1 MVKDM
6 ISAIRSR
13 PARLI
18 PGLALASIAIPF
30 VTSMARADEL
40 PTRKPGLW
48 EIRLVDAASKAA
60 GMTMQQ
66 CTDAATDKDLTSN
79 LSPMAKQ
86 TCSKNDVRKTA
97 AGYMADAVCTVNGM
111 SMTSHSDVTG
121 DFNSAYTVQV
131 TSKTGD
137 APSGAP
143 RETTM
148 TVEAKWL
155 GPCKPG
161 QKPGDIVMPGGFKM
175 NVKDIGKLKALLPK

>member
-1 MVKDM
+1 MNNGVPSM
-6 ISAIRSR
+6 IRSR
-13 PARLI
+13 AAWLI
-18 PGLALASIAIPF
+18 AGGVVAVVAGTT
-30 VTSMARADEL
+30 VARADEM

-48 EIRLVDAASKAA
+48 EIRMLDAATKAA

-86 TCSKNDVRKTA
+86 TCSRNDVRKTA

-131 TSKTGD
+131 TSKV
-137 APSGAP
+137 SGAPGGVP
-143 RETTM
+143 RETTI
-148 TVEAKWL
+148 TIEAKWL
-155 GPCKPG
+155 GPCKPD
-161 QKPGDIVMPGGFKM
+161 QKPGDIVMPGGFKINITDM
-175 NVKDIGKLKALLPK
+175 QKLKGLLPK

>member
-1 MVKDM
+1 MSKRVLP
-6 ISAIRSR
+6 AIRSR
-13 PARLI
+13 AVWLI
-18 PGLALASIAIPF
+18 AGITVACVAAPLAAS
-30 VTSMARADEL
+30 ADEL

-48 EIRLVDAASKAA
+48 EIRMLDSATKAA

-66 CTDAATDKDLTSN
+66 CTDAATDKDMTSN

-86 TCSKNDVRKTA
+86 SCSRHEVRKTA
-97 AGYMADAVCTVNGM
+97 AGYMTDAVCTVNGM

-131 TSKTGD
+131 TSKTSGT
-137 APSGAP
+137 PSGVP

-155 GPCKPG
+155 GPCKPD
-161 QKPGDIVMPGGFKM
+161 QKPGDIVMPGGFKINITDM
-175 NVKDIGKLKALLPK
+175 QKLKGLLPK

>member
-1 MVKDM
+1 MDQGM
-6 ISAIRSR
+6 PRMIRSHT
-13 PARLI
+13 AWLVA
-18 PGLALASIAIPF
+18 GVMVAA
-30 VTSMARADEL
+30 VTGTTVARADEM

-48 EIRLVDAASKAA
+48 EIRMLDTATKAA

-97 AGYMADAVCTVNGM
+97 AGYMTDAVCTVNGM

-121 DFNSAYTVQV
+121 DFNSAYTVHV
-131 TSKTGD
+131 TSKV
-137 APSGAP
+137 SGAP
-143 RETTM
+143 ANVPQETTM

-155 GPCKPG
+155 GPCKPD
-161 QKPGDIVMPGGFKM
+161 QKPGDIVMPGGFKINIVDM
-175 NVKDIGKLKALLPK
+175 QKLKDLLPK

>member
-1 MVKDM
+1 MNKGM
-6 ISAIRSR
+6 RPAIRSR
-13 PARLI
+13 AVALI
-18 PGLALASIAIPF
+18 AGIATASAAATLA
-30 VTSMARADEL
+30 ARAEEM

-48 EIRLVDAASKAA
+48 EIRMLDTATKAA

-86 TCSKNDVRKTA
+86 TCSRNDVRKTA
-97 AGYMADAVCTVNGM
+97 AGYMTDAVCTVNGM

-131 TSKTGD
+131 TSKV
-137 APSGAP
+137 SGAP
-143 RETTM
+143 ASVPQETTM

-155 GPCKPG
+155 GPCKPD
-161 QKPGDIVMPGGFKM
+161 QKPGDIVMPGGFKINITDM
-175 NVKDIGKLKALLPK
+175 QKLKGLLPK

>member
-1 MVKDM
+1 MKKGM
-6 ISAIRSR
+6 R
-13 PARLI
+13 PEVRFRAVALI
-18 PGLALASIAIPF
+18 AWIATASVAPTLA
-30 VTSMARADEL
+30 ARAEEL

-48 EIRLVDAASKAA
+48 EIRMLDTATKVA

-86 TCSKNDVRKTA
+86 TCSRNDVRKTA
-97 AGYMADAVCTVNGM
+97 AGYMTDAVCTVNGM

-131 TSKTGD
+131 TSKV
-137 APSGAP
+137 SGAP
-143 RETTM
+143 ANVPQEATM

-155 GPCKPG
+155 GPCKPD
-161 QKPGDIVMPGGFKM
+161 QKPGDIVMPGGFKINITDM
-175 NVKDIGKLKALLPK
+175 QKLKGLLPK

>member
-1 MVKDM
+1 MGKGVLP
-6 ISAIRSR
+6 AIRSR
-13 PARLI
+13 AVRLI
-18 PGLALASIAIPF
+18 AGVAVASLAATLTAS
-30 VTSMARADEL
+30 ADEL

-48 EIRLVDAASKAA
+48 EIRMLDTATKAA

-86 TCSKNDVRKTA
+86 TCSRNDVRKTA
-97 AGYMADAVCTVNGM
+97 AGYMTDAVCTVNGM

-131 TSKTGD
+131 TSKV
-137 APSGAP
+137 SGTPAGGP

-155 GPCKPG
+155 GPCKPD
-161 QKPGDIVMPGGFKM
+161 QKPGDIVMPGGFKINITDM
-175 NVKDIGKLKALLPK
+175 QKLKGLLPK

>member
-1 MVKDM
+1 M
-6 ISAIRSR
+6 IKRVPSMIRSR
-13 PARLI
+13 TAWLI
-18 PGLALASIAIPF
+18 AGAMMAGVAGM
-30 VTSMARADEL
+30 VVARADEM

-48 EIRLVDAASKAA
+48 EIRMLDAATKAA

-86 TCSKNDVRKTA
+86 TCSKNDVKKTA
-97 AGYMADAVCTVNGM
+97 AGYMTDAVCTVNDM

-131 TSKTGD
+131 TSKV
-137 APSGAP
+137 SGTSAGGP

-155 GPCKPG
+155 GPCKPD
-161 QKPGDIVMPGGFKM
+161 QKPGDIVMPGGFKINITDM
-175 NVKDIGKLKALLPK
+175 QKLKGLLPK